1 MSAVIK
7 SLFTPKPIGDWL
19 DNDTG
24 HAHGHGGGSYKKALT
39 WVDLTGMGIGAII
52 GAGIFTLTGKAANQ
66 NAGPAITISYIIAG
80 VVCVFAAFNYA
91 ELASMIPIAGSAYT
105 YTYATLGEFIAWIIG
120 WDLMLEYIVGAASV
134 AVGWAGYVEYFLSEA
149 SSGSIKFDPKW
160 ANAPVVWDE
169 STQSFQVT
177 GAYVNVAAFV
187 GTIAMTAVLAS
198 GVKLSSYVVNVFV
211 VIKIIVVLMFIFAGI
226 KFINPANYQ
235 PFTPYGFEGVFNGAI
250 IVFFAYIG
258 FDAVSTTAQEA
269 RNPKKDLPI
278 GIIASLFICTV
289 LYIATC
295 LVLTG
300 LLPYNQI
307 PLQAS
312 VSKAFVLA
320 GGPAW
325 FGVVLALGALAG
337 LTSVMM
343 VTLLGQPRIF
353 QAMANDGLFPQIFA
367 KINPKTGTPVFTTWF
382 SGIICAILAAVLPID
397 VLANLTSVGT
407 LFAFFLVS
415 IAIPILRWR
424 EPERERGFKIPG
436 GFIGS
441 LIFSIISAGL
451 IIVLLAF
458 GGTAA
463 TVVRVFVWLA
473 IGLVVYFIYGFRYS
487 KLRHP
492 ERWGAVTTDV
502 AEEYA
507 EKK

>member
-1 MSAVIK
+1 MAEVIK
-7 SLFTPKPIGDWL
+7 SLFKPKPIGEWIE
-19 DNDTG
+19 NER
-24 HAHGHGGGSYKKALT
+24 HGYQGGTYKKALT

-120 WDLMLEYIVGAASV
+120 WDLMLEYIVGAAGV
-134 AVGWAGYVEYFLSEA
+134 AVGWAGYVEYFLHEA
-149 SSGSIKFDPKW
+149 SGGSINFDKNW
-160 ANAPVVWDE
+160 SNSPVIWNED
-169 STQSFQVT
+169 TQAFEVT
-177 GAYVNVAAFV
+177 GAYINVAAFV
-187 GTIAMTAVLAS
+187 GTIVMTAILAA

-211 VIKIIVVLMFIFAGI
+211 VIKVIIVLMFIFAGI
-226 KFINPANYQ
+226 KWANPANYQ

-278 GIIASLFICTV
+278 GIIASLGICTI

-295 LVLTG
+295 LVLTS

-307 PLQAS
+307 PLKAS
-312 VSKAFVLA
+312 VAAAFVLA

-325 FGVVLALGALAG
+325 FGVILALGALAG

-343 VTLLGQPRIF
+343 VSLLGQPRIF

-367 KINPKTGTPVFTTWF
+367 KVSPKSGVPVFTTWF
-382 SGIICAILAAVLPID
+382 SGIVCAVLAAVLPID

-415 IAIPILRWR
+415 IAIPILRWK

-441 LIFSIISAGL
+441 LIFSVISCGL
-451 IIVLLAF
+451 IIVLLVF
-458 GGTAA
+458 GGTTA
-463 TVVRVFVWLA
+463 TVIRVFVWLA
-473 IGLVVYFIYGFRYS
+473 IGLVVYFSFGFRYS

-492 ERWGAVTTDV
+492 EKWGLATTAVG
-502 AEEYA
+502 EEYA